1 MLKIVVVT
9 LLGLLIKYQSPAG
22 TGNHTGPSLL
32 FTSVSKGAEMQ
43 LNLLVPVVFFG
54 EHDPFIPSCLPWAGG
69 HCVPAV
75 FEGTKSLH

>member
-1 MLKIVVVT
+1 MALKVAAVT
-9 LLGLLIKYQSPAG
+9 LLGLLIKYQSVAG

-32 FTSVSKGAEMQ
+32 FTRAEMQ
-43 LNLLVPVVFFG
+43 LDLLVPVVVFE

-75 FEGTKSLH
+75 FEGTKSSH